1 MKFFE
6 FQMFDNKSMMNQ
18 VDELLLLV
26 SRLKDLSIEVSDQL
40 QMGVVIAKLPSTSNN
55 YRKKLMHTPETF
67 TIDQLTKYIQI
78 EEETRICENKFI
90 LESGTKVNNIESS
103 ANKKI

>member
-6 FQMFDNKSMMNQ
+6 FQMLDNKSMMNQ

-40 QMGVVIAKLPSTSNN
+40 QVGAVIAKLQSTWND
-55 YRKKLMHTPETF
+55 YRKKLLQTPENF
-67 TIDQLTKYIQI
+67 TIDQLTKHIQI
-78 EEETRICENKFI
+78 EGETRIRENKFSFGI
-90 LESGTKVNNIESS
+90 
-103 ANKKI
+103 